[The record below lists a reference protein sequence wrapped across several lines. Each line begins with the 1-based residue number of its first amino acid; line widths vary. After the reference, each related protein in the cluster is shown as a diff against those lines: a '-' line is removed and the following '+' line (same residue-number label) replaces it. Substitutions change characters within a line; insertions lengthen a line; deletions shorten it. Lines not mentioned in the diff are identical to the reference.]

1 MRAVQQDGAP
11 MQPSQKPLV
20 ILGTGYTGRF
30 IYAHAAKQGMH
41 VLASS
46 RSPHTRLTA
55 MPTGKRITFDLESQ
69 ETWQNIPRGS
79 HLIWC
84 FPAVP
89 QEAVERFAEK
99 VLTQVGRVVVL
110 GSTSA
115 YDVGDMAGTAPPS
128 VILESSPID
137 LARPRVRCEEYLR
150 IHHQAIILRV
160 AGIYGPGR
168 NVLDWIRHGKV
179 GALARYVNL
188 IHVEDLAAICVL
200 ALERGRPGETYNV
213 SDGQPRLWSDICQE
227 ASQRWRLGSLEIS
240 KDHRPGK
247 RISNKKL
254 LTELEYT
261 FRYPDLFAALD
272 LIESTKSKS

>member
-1 MRAVQQDGAP
+1 
-11 MQPSQKPLV
+11 MQTHQSPLV

-46 RSPHTRLTA
+46 RSPHARLTA
-55 MPTGKRITFDLESQ
+55 IPTGNRVTFGLESQ
-69 ETWQNIPRGS
+69 ETWQNIPSGS

-99 VLTQVGRVVVL
+99 VLTQAHRVVVL

-115 YDVGDMAGTAPPS
+115 YDVGEIAGTPPPA

-137 LARPRVRCEEYLR
+137 FTRPRVRCEEYLR
-150 IHHQAIILRV
+150 MHHQAIILRV

-179 GALARYVNL
+179 GASARYVNL

-200 ALERGRPGETYNV
+200 ALERGRPGEIYNV
-213 SDGQPRLWSDICQE
+213 SDGQPRLWSDICRE
-227 ASQRWRLGSLEIS
+227 ASQRWGLRSLEINR
-240 KDHRPGK
+240 DHRPGK
-247 RISNKKL
+247 IISTKKL
-254 LTELEYT
+254 LSELEYT

-272 LIESTKSKS
+272 LIESMKSKS